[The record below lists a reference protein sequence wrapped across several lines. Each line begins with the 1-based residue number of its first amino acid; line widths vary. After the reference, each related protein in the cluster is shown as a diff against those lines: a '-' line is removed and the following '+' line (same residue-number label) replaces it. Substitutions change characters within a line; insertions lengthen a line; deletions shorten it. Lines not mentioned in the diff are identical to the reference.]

1 VVSEAELNFRTGLA
15 EFIQLSWIAQL
26 QIATRSLPVTCETQP
41 LAKRWTFA
49 TPHYEARSR
58 RRGYFAIE

>member
-1 VVSEAELNFRTGLA
+1 VDSEAELNFGQASLNSSSSVGL
-15 EFIQLSWIAQL
+15 QL

-41 LAKRWTFA
+41 PAKRWTFA
-49 TPHYEARSR
+49 TAHYEARSR